1 MTPNEL
7 VIALFTCLFVV
18 SISFMLVVYG
28 ISLTSNIIDK
38 EVESEKEKQSEKKE
52 RLEDFN
58 ADFSEINVIYGN
70 DIAVDENVNETKE
83 EEDIVD

>member
-7 VIALFTCLFVV
+7 VIALFTCLFIV

-58 ADFSEINVIYGN
+58 ADFSEINVIDGN

-83 EEDIVD
+83 EDIVD